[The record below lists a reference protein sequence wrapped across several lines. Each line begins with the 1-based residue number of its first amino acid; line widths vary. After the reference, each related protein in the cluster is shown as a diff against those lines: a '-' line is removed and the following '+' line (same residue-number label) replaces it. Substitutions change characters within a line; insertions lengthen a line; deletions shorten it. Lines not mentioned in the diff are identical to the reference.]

1 MWYSV
6 DTGAQPLILDEVG
19 ALCTVLCYVNLLEV
33 FVPLFF
39 SHPPSL
45 LTLVFLYKNVTQL

>member
-6 DTGAQPLILDEVG
+6 DTGAQPLVLDEVG

-45 LTLVFLYKNVTQL
+45 LTWVFLYKNVTQL